1 MSDLRRSIAVFAALL
16 LGAGVVVARA
26 SPPATAVPVRVCSV
40 SLAGDEL
47 LALLLPVDR
56 IACVSPWADDEAT
69 SNVRGHYPPGVLR
82 VAAHVEPVLG
92 RRPDLVIAAPWNN
105 GEFLEQIR
113 RIGVPVHV
121 IRSIASIDEMR
132 AELRDLGR
140 LLGTEA
146 RARDVIARLDA
157 RVAALRAAVAPVK
170 ATAPRVLSFS
180 HLVVAGEDTSVDTLI
195 ELAGG
200 INAARE
206 LGISGHR
213 KASLEALVALDPDVL
228 LLGFEPGVS
237 AEQVLAAY
245 PPLAMTRAAREG
257 RVVLMPPRLLTTVTP
272 YLLEGA
278 RRLAEALHPE
288 IAPIA
293 LPEGP

>member
-1 MSDLRRSIAVFAALL
+1 MCDPRRMLAVFAALM
-16 LGAGVVVARA
+16 LGTGVAAAAA
-26 SPPATAVPVRVCSV
+26 SPAPVAPSRVCSV

-47 LALLLPVDR
+47 LALLLPVGR
-56 IACVSPWADDEAT
+56 VACVSPWADDEAT
-69 SNVRGHYPPGVLR
+69 SNVRGRYPKDVLR

-113 RIGVPVHV
+113 RTGVPVHV
-121 IRSIASIDEMR
+121 IRSIASLDEMR

-140 LLGTEA
+140 LLGVEA
-146 RARDVIARLDA
+146 RAREVVARLD
-157 RVAALRAAVAPVK
+157 RQVAALRAAVAPVREPP
-170 ATAPRVLSFS
+170 PRVLSFS
-180 HLVVAGEDTSVDTLI
+180 HLVVAGDDTSVDTLI
-195 ELAGG
+195 DLAGG
-200 INAARE
+200 VNAARE

-213 KASLEALVALDPDVL
+213 KAPLEALVALDPDVL

-237 AEQVLAAY
+237 VEQVLAAY

-272 YLLEGA
+272 HLLEGA
-278 RRLAEALHPE
+278 RRLAEALHPD